1 MSELPIRYLAPDV
14 AVAPQ
19 VQPEHMAALAAHGF
33 KSVINNRLAQE
44 LDPSLHDALRDA
56 AERAGLSYEWQP
68 VHPAMINMND
78 VAQFAELLDK
88 LPRPILAFCRSGTR
102 CTTLYNAAQQQRG

>member
-1 MSELPIRYLAPDV
+1 MSDLPIRYLAPDV

-19 VQPEHMAALAAHGF
+19 IQPEHMAALAAHGF

-44 LDPSLHDALRDA
+44 IDPSLLEALRLA
-56 AERAGLSYEWQP
+56 ASEAGLQYEWQP

-78 VAQFAELLDK
+78 VAQFAQLLEK

-102 CTTLYNAAQQQRG
+102 CTTLFNAAQQQRG